1 MKLGSAIRWAL
12 GLFRKSL
19 QFRAAF
25 STVVLS
31 GVALAIVGAFL
42 SYSIGNGLYA
52 TRLEQVLVESE
63 RASVAVQNTFSA
75 ATVADE
81 IALQSLMN
89 SIIPD
94 LESNT
99 ASDSRK
105 VALLR
110 SPDQSGTVYLQS
122 PISSSLQTEV
132 IPDELRL
139 EVRGAADRLS
149 YQSVSLPMTGGAT
162 HPGIVVGSQ
171 INIPLAG
178 NYELYLV
185 FDLFSQQDTL
195 DFVQRTLLI
204 AGLVT
209 LMVIATASYFVT
221 SWLVKPVRVAAA
233 VSERL
238 ADGALDERLPERGE
252 DVIAVLARSFNRM
265 AESLQ
270 RQITKLATVSK
281 MQQRFVSDVSHE
293 LRTPLTT
300 IKLAG
305 DVIFAQRDKLEPAAK
320 RSAELMQDQID
331 RFGTLLN
338 DLLEISRYDAGAVS
352 ADFELTD
359 LNGVVGMAISGL
371 EPLAVS
377 KGSEIQISI
386 PSGPAE
392 AELDSRRIERLLRNL
407 LANAIEHGEGKPIQV
422 AVGVN
427 DSAVAVSVT
436 DQGVGMTRAEVDR
449 VFDRFWRADPARM
462 RTTGGTGLG
471 LAISLEDT
479 QLHNGWLQVW
489 AEPNR
494 GASFRL
500 TLPKR
505 QGEVFAT
512 SPLPLPPRG
521 FTPPTEAIKLVSDE
535 MLAEGAKSGSKATR
549 GKGA

>member
-1 MKLGSAIRWAL
+1 VRFGSAINWAL

-63 RASVAVQNTFSA
+63 RATVAVQNTFSA
-75 ATVADE
+75 ATVSDE

-99 ASDSRK
+99 ASDSRQ

-110 SPDQSGTVYLQS
+110 SPDQTGTIFLQS
-122 PISSSLQTEV
+122 PISSNLQTDV
-132 IPDELRL
+132 IPDALRQ
-139 EVRGAADRLS
+139 EVRSATDRLS
-149 YQSVSLPMTGGAT
+149 YQSVSLPIAGGAT

-195 DFVQRTLLI
+195 DFVQRTLVI
-204 AGLVT
+204 AGIVT
-209 LMVIATASYFVT
+209 LMVIATVSYFVT
-221 SWLVKPVRVAAA
+221 SWLVRPVRVAAA

-252 DVIAVLARSFNRM
+252 DVIATLARSFNRM

-270 RQITKLATVSK
+270 RQITKLASVSK

-320 RSAELMQDQID
+320 RSAELMHDQID
-331 RFGTLLN
+331 RFGVLLN

-386 PSGPAE
+386 PSGAAE
-392 AELDSRRIERLLRNL
+392 AELDARRIERLLRNL

-427 DSAVAVSVT
+427 ENAVAVSVT
-436 DQGVGMTRAEVDR
+436 DQGIGMTRAEVDR
-449 VFDRFWRADPARM
+449 VFDRFWRADPARK

-479 QLHNGWLQVW
+479 HLHNGWLQVW

-494 GASFRL
+494 GACFRL

-512 SPLPLPPRG
+512 SPLPLPPKD

-535 MLAEGAKSGSKATR
+535 MLNSESGKDA
-549 GKGA
+549 